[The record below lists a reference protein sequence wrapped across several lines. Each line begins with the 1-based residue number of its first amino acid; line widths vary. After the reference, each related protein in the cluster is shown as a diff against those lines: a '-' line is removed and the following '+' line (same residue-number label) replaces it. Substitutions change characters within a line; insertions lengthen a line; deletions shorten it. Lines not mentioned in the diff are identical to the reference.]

1 MGKLASINPSNYK
14 ELGSVDFSTKA
25 EVKKK
30 VKSARKVAKEWKDI
44 GVSSRVD
51 MLRGFVKEVKKRK
64 KELALIQ
71 AQEMGMPMN
80 DALYDVDDSLGYVE
94 WYLDNAHKYLTPE
107 VTFEDDKE
115 IHEVYRDPIG
125 VAGVIIPWNFPF
137 ANFVWGA
144 FQGLV
149 SGNTVVM
156 KHSEE
161 CLLSAKL
168 IEEIMTSIGLSD
180 GVFSEVY
187 GDGKIGDALVHED
200 IDMIAF
206 TGSTKT
212 GKYLYE
218 VAGKKFIRAVMELGG
233 SAPGIVFEDAD
244 LKLCTAEICDQRL
257 FNAGQCCDGLK
268 RLIVHESVS

>member
-94 WYLDNAHKYLTPE
+94 WYLDNAHKYLTPS
-107 VTFEDDKE
+107 DN
-115 IHEVYRDPIG
+115 PML
-125 VAGVIIPWNFPF
+125 VIISSINFAESRHSSECFITTVLPETNPWKAPQTKF
-137 ANFVWGA
+137 ANGIFHGIITPA
-144 FQGLV
+144 TPMGSLY
-149 SGNTVVM
+149 
-156 KHSEE
+156 
-161 CLLSAKL
+161 
-168 IEEIMTSIGLSD
+168 TS
-180 GVFSEVY
+180 
-187 GDGKIGDALVHED
+187 
-200 IDMIAF
+200 
-206 TGSTKT
+206 
-212 GKYLYE
+212 
-218 VAGKKFIRAVMELGG
+218 
-233 SAPGIVFEDAD
+233 
-244 LKLCTAEICDQRL
+244 
-257 FNAGQCCDGLK
+257 
-268 RLIVHESVS
+268 